1 MLPKR
6 TFARDADVCW
16 RRLWHGLHDE
26 LRGRGRGGPGRR
38 GCRFRWIVHS
48 VRHRRWVLLVRLLV
62 HINSRHHA
70 DEAAGKNGTDCDA
83 DNSAH
88 INIIIIIIIIMRW
101 RRGGARRRR
110 IMMMRRRRRRG
121 AARNIERQCRACPEI
136 NQFWLIVFPS
146 NYPYNTFCEMM
157 EWFEHPIS
165 AHIPFAS
172 ACIRPAHLR
181 ALVNVIMQVHV
192 CFRGIIRHM
201 EVVDRVAVCLFVC
214 RCMLF
219 RRTAQRT
226 NGKGQ
231 QARCL
236 LTGTGTCQQT

>member
-1 MLPKR
+1 MCVRTYACSAITKTMTRRKR
-6 TFARDADVCW
+6 ARERE
-16 RRLWHGLHDE
+16 RRRE
-26 LRGRGRGGPGRR
+26 RKSEREKKREKERQTER
-38 GCRFRWIVHS
+38 ERESC
-48 VRHRRWVLLVRLLV
+48 VRT
-62 HINSRHHA
+62 HIHNTHT
-70 DEAAGKNGTDCDA
+70 ECDCDA

-88 INIIIIIIIIMRW
+88 INIIIIIIMRW
-101 RRGGARRRR
+101 RRGGGGA
-110 IMMMRRRRRRG
+110 RRRRRRG
-121 AARNIERQCRACPEI
+121 GVINIERQCRACPEI
-136 NQFWLIVFPS
+136 NHFWLIVFPS
-146 NYPYNTFCEMM
+146 KYPYNTFCEMM

-181 ALVNVIMQVHV
+181 ALVNLIMQEHF
-192 CFRGIIRHM
+192 CFVPTSRHM